1 MSELLNSADI
11 PEKADTALDVT
22 WLPNRNFKLDL
33 NMLNYGIAEKT
44 YELDWNR
51 LIYGTDQMLDF
62 LLNKEEERLPCRYYN
77 YLFKSPS
84 RRSNMEQYFLRER
97 GIEIIDDSS
106 DEDDGLDKR
115 LTIMY
120 LEQTKEL
127 KE

>member
-44 YELDWNR
+44 YELDWNK

-84 RRSNMEQYFLRER
+84 HRTDLEQYFLRER
-97 GIEIIDDSS
+97 GIEIIDDS